1 MTQHE
6 RRQYSRKTLNPLPY
20 INLPSGKGGILLD
33 VSEQGLRF
41 RATAPVDQS
50 GPIPFSFTAHSKLV
64 AGIGEVVWLDQE
76 KKTYGLR
83 FTELPYSALEH
94 IRKWRH
100 DSNLRLGISKDLTLQ
115 IPAAGDS
122 VPSRANGRGT
132 RAALASKVAIGI
144 SKLLPGPFGSKV
156 RESWL
161 PAMGNALSDLRGLP
175 PDGYFQKQNRWLLK
189 TAFALFLGIVISTL
203 AYVRHREAGELLVR
217 LGTRLSGE
225 VNTVARA
232 STVVPQAPR
241 VEDESAGKSNVAIPF
256 AQASPQ
262 PVPQPVNAAPGI
274 TANKTSPETPA
285 TPQAKENTARLPKA
299 DAAGKELIVQ
309 VAALKEEADAR
320 ELTDKLRQENFQAF
334 VGTLPVDS
342 FYRVMLGPYSDEA
355 SARVVL
361 DKLKK
366 AGFNSFIR
374 RESVTVAERLG
385 S

>member
-1 MTQHE
+1 M
-6 RRQYSRKTLNPLPY
+6 
-20 INLPSGKGGILLD
+20 
-33 VSEQGLRF
+33 
-41 RATAPVDQS
+41 
-50 GPIPFSFTAHSKLV
+50 
-64 AGIGEVVWLDQE
+64 GEVVWLDRV

-83 FTELPYSALEH
+83 FTDLPYNALEQ

-115 IPAAGDS
+115 IPTAGES
-122 VPSRANGRGT
+122 ASSSRDARGI
-132 RAALASKVAIGI
+132 RAALASKVASGLDR
-144 SKLLPGPFGSKV
+144 LLPGTFGSKV
-156 RESWL
+156 QESWL
-161 PAMGNALSDLRGLP
+161 PAMGNALSDLRGLSP
-175 PDGYFQKQNRWLLK
+175 EGYFQNQNRWLFK
-189 TAFALFLGIVISTL
+189 TTVALFLGIVISTL

-232 STVVPQAPR
+232 STVASQGPRAEDGPADKLNVASPVADSVPQL
-241 VEDESAGKSNVAIPF
+241 I
-256 AQASPQ
+256 
-262 PVPQPVNAAPGI
+262 PQPVNAAAVI
-274 TANKTSPETPA
+274 TAKETSAETPA
-285 TPQAKENTARLPKA
+285 PPQARENPVRLSKTNA
-299 DAAGKELIVQ
+299 GGKELIVQ

-342 FYRVMLGPYSDEA
+342 FYRVMLGPYPDEA

-374 RESVTVAERLG
+374 RESVAVAERLG